1 MFENDAAVFAFV
13 KEHLYVAAL
22 CDVLDSL
29 GFRNQAMHQRLRP
42 LLPDIRACG
51 FVGRARTFRW
61 MEADY
66 LVEEDPY
73 GLEIEAMDSLRPGDV
88 AVHSTDYAGTNAP
101 WGELM
106 STVAK
111 RRGAVGC
118 ICDSQVR
125 DCVKIIETGFPVY
138 CAGIKPVDSQG
149 RGRVMA
155 YDVPVRCGEALVHP
169 GELIF
174 ADFDGIVVVPRKAE
188 KDALVLAQEKVGKES
203 LSRKELLEGKSLR
216 EVYEKYGVL

>member
-1 MFENDAAVFAFV
+1 
-13 KEHLYVAAL
+13 
-22 CDVLDSL
+22 
-29 GFRNQAMHQRLRP
+29 
-42 LLPDIRACG
+42 
-51 FVGRARTFRW
+51 
-61 MEADY
+61 
-66 LVEEDPY
+66 
-73 GLEIEAMDSLRPGDV
+73 
-88 AVHSTDYAGTNAP
+88 
-101 WGELM
+101 
-106 STVAK
+106 
-111 RRGAVGC
+111 
-118 ICDSQVR
+118 
-125 DCVKIIETGFPVY
+125 VY